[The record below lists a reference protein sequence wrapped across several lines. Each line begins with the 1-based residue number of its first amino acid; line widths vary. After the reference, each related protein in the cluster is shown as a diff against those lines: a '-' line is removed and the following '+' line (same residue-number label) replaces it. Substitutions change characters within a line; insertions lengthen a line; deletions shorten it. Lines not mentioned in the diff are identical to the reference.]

1 MFKDLGI
8 KGRVLL
14 LTLLPTSLLA
24 MVLGG
29 YFTWVQ
35 LSDMRAQLIERG
47 QLIAEQLAPLAAT
60 ALARKD
66 TAVLN
71 RIANEALDQPDV
83 RAVTFLDARQERLA
97 HAGPSMLTVAPAG
110 DASHLSM
117 STELDTTH
125 FLLPV
130 LGRHHS
136 LSGATE
142 PDDERV
148 LGWVELELSHHGTL
162 LRGYRSLFTSLLL
175 IAAGLGV
182 TALLALRMSRAIN
195 APLELISQGVAQLKE
210 GRMETRLP
218 PMGSN
223 ELDELA
229 SGINRMAETLQS
241 AQEEMQHNID
251 QATEDVRQNLETIEI
266 QNIELDLAR
275 KEALEASRIKSE
287 FLANMSHEI
296 RTPLNGI
303 LGFTNLLQKSELSP
317 RQQDYLTTIQ
327 KSAESLLG
335 IINEILDF
343 SKIEAG
349 KLVLENL
356 PFNLRDLIQDALTM
370 LAPAAHE
377 KQLELVSLVYRDTP
391 IQLQGDP
398 QRLKQILTNLVGN
411 AIKFTQ
417 GGTVAVRAM
426 LEDESDDRAQLRISV
441 QDTGIGLSEEDQ
453 QALFK
458 AFSQADNSLSRQAGG
473 TGLGL
478 VISKRLIEQMGGEIG
493 VDSTPGEGA
502 EFWISLSLPKSRDD
516 NEEPGAS
523 WAAGQRVALLEP
535 QELTRRSLHHQLT
548 DFGLEVSEFADLDSL
563 QESLRNPPPGQLP
576 ISLAVLGVSAA
587 IHPPEELSQS
597 FWEFERLGCKTLVL
611 CPTTEQAQY
620 HATLPDEQVEAKP
633 ACTRKL
639 QRKLQELLQVRP
651 TRSDKP
657 HAMVSGRPPRLLC
670 VDDNPA
676 NLLLV
681 QTLLSDLGAQ
691 VTAVDSGYAALEV
704 VQRERFDLVFMDVQM
719 PGMDGRQATE
729 AIRRWEAER
738 EVSPV
743 PVIALT
749 AHALSNEKRA
759 LLQAGMDDYLTKPID
774 EQQLA
779 QVVLKWTGLS
789 LGQSLASMSRAPQL
803 GQLSVLDPEEGL
815 RLAAGKAD
823 LAADMLA
830 MLLASERYPLYLPLT
845 VRSLARSLGI
855 QPTPTQREL
864 LQQQSDLHYP
874 LRPLEISAPANPL
887 NIVWIV
893 AESLRGDMLD
903 PRYMPRLWDFSNR
916 AIRLDNHY
924 SSGNL
929 TQMGVFGMFYGL
941 HGGYWDAVLK
951 AGQPPVLMEVL
962 RQQNYQFRINAAQ
975 RFSYPPFDRSVFVN
989 LRPQDLHVLDSPEPA
1004 WQRDARN
1011 TDDLL
1016 RFVDRRLPDRPF
1028 FACLF
1033 LESSHAN
1040 YSFRDETAKIRPY
1053 LVNFNYLTTDFQA
1066 QMPLIKNRYLNAV
1079 REVDTQ
1085 IGRLLQHLE
1094 NQHLLENTAVVV
1106 LGDHGEEFM
1115 ERSRWGHNTEFN
1127 RYQTGTVAVL
1137 SIPGQAPRAVRSI
1150 TSHIDLPATL
1160 LPLLGVRNPPR
1171 DYSLGQDLLAA
1182 DYHRDYAVSADTTRI
1197 AYLGEGFKV
1206 SFPLRGADRHHGPVS
1221 DGDDRPL
1228 DVEQQEAIRGPLRA
1242 ARLELLQD
1250 LGRFSALPVGEEPS
1264 PRSLATSLTP

>member
-1 MFKDLGI
+1 
-8 KGRVLL
+8 
-14 LTLLPTSLLA
+14 
-24 MVLGG
+24 
-29 YFTWVQ
+29 
-35 LSDMRAQLIERG
+35 
-47 QLIAEQLAPLAAT
+47 
-60 ALARKD
+60 
-66 TAVLN
+66 
-71 RIANEALDQPDV
+71 
-83 RAVTFLDARQERLA
+83 
-97 HAGPSMLTVAPAG
+97 
-110 DASHLSM
+110 
-117 STELDTTH
+117 
-125 FLLPV
+125 
-130 LGRHHS
+130 
-136 LSGATE
+136 
-142 PDDERV
+142 
-148 LGWVELELSHHGTL
+148 
-162 LRGYRSLFTSLLL
+162 
-175 IAAGLGV
+175 
-182 TALLALRMSRAIN
+182 
-195 APLELISQGVAQLKE
+195 
-210 GRMETRLP
+210 
-218 PMGSN
+218 
-223 ELDELA
+223 
-229 SGINRMAETLQS
+229 
-241 AQEEMQHNID
+241 
-251 QATEDVRQNLETIEI
+251 
-266 QNIELDLAR
+266 
-275 KEALEASRIKSE
+275 
-287 FLANMSHEI
+287 
-296 RTPLNGI
+296 
-303 LGFTNLLQKSELSP
+303 
-317 RQQDYLTTIQ
+317 
-327 KSAESLLG
+327 
-335 IINEILDF
+335 F

-830 MLLASERYPLYLPLT
+830 MLLAS
-845 VRSLARSLGI
+845 
-855 QPTPTQREL
+855 
-864 LQQQSDLHYP
+864 
-874 LRPLEISAPANPL
+874 
-887 NIVWIV
+887 
-893 AESLRGDMLD
+893 
-903 PRYMPRLWDFSNR
+903 
-916 AIRLDNHY
+916 
-924 SSGNL
+924 
-929 TQMGVFGMFYGL
+929 
-941 HGGYWDAVLK
+941 
-951 AGQPPVLMEVL
+951 
-962 RQQNYQFRINAAQ
+962 
-975 RFSYPPFDRSVFVN
+975 
-989 LRPQDLHVLDSPEPA
+989 
-1004 WQRDARN
+1004 
-1011 TDDLL
+1011 
-1016 RFVDRRLPDRPF
+1016 
-1028 FACLF
+1028 
-1033 LESSHAN
+1033 
-1040 YSFRDETAKIRPY
+1040 
-1053 LVNFNYLTTDFQA
+1053 
-1066 QMPLIKNRYLNAV
+1066 
-1079 REVDTQ
+1079 
-1085 IGRLLQHLE
+1085 
-1094 NQHLLENTAVVV
+1094 
-1106 LGDHGEEFM
+1106 
-1115 ERSRWGHNTEFN
+1115 
-1127 RYQTGTVAVL
+1127 
-1137 SIPGQAPRAVRSI
+1137 
-1150 TSHIDLPATL
+1150 
-1160 LPLLGVRNPPR
+1160 
-1171 DYSLGQDLLAA
+1171 LAA
-1182 DYHRDYAVSADTTRI
+1182 DRQAIRQARDN
-1197 AYLGEGFKV
+1197 
-1206 SFPLRGADRHHGPVS
+1206 
-1221 DGDDRPL
+1221 DDRTALLERVHRLHGATRYCGVP
-1228 DVEQQEAIRGPLRA
+1228 QLRA
-1242 ARLELLQD
+1242 ACQTSETLLKQNDPAAAAALDELDKAIEALAD
-1250 LGRFSALPVGEEPS
+1250 TASATTHLS
-1264 PRSLATSLTP
+1264 STSLDSSEL

>member
-1 MFKDLGI
+1 
-8 KGRVLL
+8 
-14 LTLLPTSLLA
+14 
-24 MVLGG
+24 
-29 YFTWVQ
+29 
-35 LSDMRAQLIERG
+35 
-47 QLIAEQLAPLAAT
+47 
-60 ALARKD
+60 
-66 TAVLN
+66 
-71 RIANEALDQPDV
+71 
-83 RAVTFLDARQERLA
+83 
-97 HAGPSMLTVAPAG
+97 
-110 DASHLSM
+110 
-117 STELDTTH
+117 
-125 FLLPV
+125 
-130 LGRHHS
+130 
-136 LSGATE
+136 
-142 PDDERV
+142 
-148 LGWVELELSHHGTL
+148 
-162 LRGYRSLFTSLLL
+162 
-175 IAAGLGV
+175 
-182 TALLALRMSRAIN
+182 
-195 APLELISQGVAQLKE
+195 
-210 GRMETRLP
+210 
-218 PMGSN
+218 
-223 ELDELA
+223 
-229 SGINRMAETLQS
+229 
-241 AQEEMQHNID
+241 
-251 QATEDVRQNLETIEI
+251 
-266 QNIELDLAR
+266 
-275 KEALEASRIKSE
+275 
-287 FLANMSHEI
+287 
-296 RTPLNGI
+296 
-303 LGFTNLLQKSELSP
+303 
-317 RQQDYLTTIQ
+317 
-327 KSAESLLG
+327 
-335 IINEILDF
+335 
-343 SKIEAG
+343 
-349 KLVLENL
+349 
-356 PFNLRDLIQDALTM
+356 M

-548 DFGLEVSEFADLDSL
+548 DFGLEVSEFADLNSL

-830 MLLASERYPLYLPLT
+830 MLLAS
-845 VRSLARSLGI
+845 
-855 QPTPTQREL
+855 
-864 LQQQSDLHYP
+864 
-874 LRPLEISAPANPL
+874 
-887 NIVWIV
+887 
-893 AESLRGDMLD
+893 
-903 PRYMPRLWDFSNR
+903 
-916 AIRLDNHY
+916 
-924 SSGNL
+924 
-929 TQMGVFGMFYGL
+929 
-941 HGGYWDAVLK
+941 
-951 AGQPPVLMEVL
+951 
-962 RQQNYQFRINAAQ
+962 
-975 RFSYPPFDRSVFVN
+975 
-989 LRPQDLHVLDSPEPA
+989 
-1004 WQRDARN
+1004 
-1011 TDDLL
+1011 
-1016 RFVDRRLPDRPF
+1016 
-1028 FACLF
+1028 
-1033 LESSHAN
+1033 
-1040 YSFRDETAKIRPY
+1040 
-1053 LVNFNYLTTDFQA
+1053 
-1066 QMPLIKNRYLNAV
+1066 
-1079 REVDTQ
+1079 
-1085 IGRLLQHLE
+1085 
-1094 NQHLLENTAVVV
+1094 
-1106 LGDHGEEFM
+1106 
-1115 ERSRWGHNTEFN
+1115 
-1127 RYQTGTVAVL
+1127 
-1137 SIPGQAPRAVRSI
+1137 
-1150 TSHIDLPATL
+1150 
-1160 LPLLGVRNPPR
+1160 
-1171 DYSLGQDLLAA
+1171 LAA
-1182 DYHRDYAVSADTTRI
+1182 DRQAIRQARDN
-1197 AYLGEGFKV
+1197 
-1206 SFPLRGADRHHGPVS
+1206 
-1221 DGDDRPL
+1221 DDRTALLERVHRLHGATRYCGVP
-1228 DVEQQEAIRGPLRA
+1228 QLRA
-1242 ARLELLQD
+1242 ACQTSETLLKQNDPAAAAALDELDKAIEALAETA
-1250 LGRFSALPVGEEPS
+1250 SATTHLS
-1264 PRSLATSLTP
+1264 STSLDSSEL

>member
-830 MLLASERYPLYLPLT
+830 MLLAS
-845 VRSLARSLGI
+845 
-855 QPTPTQREL
+855 
-864 LQQQSDLHYP
+864 
-874 LRPLEISAPANPL
+874 
-887 NIVWIV
+887 
-893 AESLRGDMLD
+893 
-903 PRYMPRLWDFSNR
+903 
-916 AIRLDNHY
+916 
-924 SSGNL
+924 
-929 TQMGVFGMFYGL
+929 
-941 HGGYWDAVLK
+941 
-951 AGQPPVLMEVL
+951 
-962 RQQNYQFRINAAQ
+962 
-975 RFSYPPFDRSVFVN
+975 
-989 LRPQDLHVLDSPEPA
+989 
-1004 WQRDARN
+1004 
-1011 TDDLL
+1011 
-1016 RFVDRRLPDRPF
+1016 
-1028 FACLF
+1028 
-1033 LESSHAN
+1033 
-1040 YSFRDETAKIRPY
+1040 
-1053 LVNFNYLTTDFQA
+1053 
-1066 QMPLIKNRYLNAV
+1066 
-1079 REVDTQ
+1079 
-1085 IGRLLQHLE
+1085 
-1094 NQHLLENTAVVV
+1094 
-1106 LGDHGEEFM
+1106 
-1115 ERSRWGHNTEFN
+1115 
-1127 RYQTGTVAVL
+1127 
-1137 SIPGQAPRAVRSI
+1137 
-1150 TSHIDLPATL
+1150 
-1160 LPLLGVRNPPR
+1160 
-1171 DYSLGQDLLAA
+1171 LAA
-1182 DYHRDYAVSADTTRI
+1182 DRQAIRQARDNDDRTALLERVHRLHGATRYCGVPQLRAACQTSETLLKQNDPAAAAALDELDTPVLHQPRLQRTLTMRILFFSSQAYDSESFQASNHRHGFELHFQQAHLQADTAVLAQGFEVVCAFVNDDLSRPVLERLAAGGTRLVALRSAGYNHVDLAAAEALGLPVVHVPAYSPHAVAEHAVGLILTLNRRLHRAYNRTREGDFSLHGLTGFDLHGKRVGVIGTGQIGETFARIMAGFGCELLAYDPYPNPRIQALGGRYLALDALLAESDIVSLHCPLTADTRHLIDAQRLATMKPGAMLINTGRGALVNAAALIEALKSGQLGYLGLDVYEEEADIFFEDRSDQPLQDDVLARLLSFPNVVVTAHQAFLTREALAAIADTTLDNI
-1197 AYLGEGFKV
+1197 A
-1206 SFPLRGADRHHGPVS
+1206 AWQ
-1221 DGDDRPL
+1221 DGTPRNR
-1228 DVEQQEAIRGPLRA
+1228 VRA
-1242 ARLELLQD
+1242 
-1250 LGRFSALPVGEEPS
+1250 
-1264 PRSLATSLTP
+1264 